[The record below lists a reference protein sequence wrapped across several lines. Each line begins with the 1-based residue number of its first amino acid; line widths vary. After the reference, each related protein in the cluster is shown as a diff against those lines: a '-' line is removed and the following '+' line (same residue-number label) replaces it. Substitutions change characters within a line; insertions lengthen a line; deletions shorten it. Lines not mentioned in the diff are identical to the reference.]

1 MQKMV
6 VHRVQYA
13 LGNLSAGGIVE
24 KYESWLLVQCGKAGS
39 DRFNW
44 KAGLRPR
51 QSFSSK
57 LSVAPTLLTHHGHVS
72 GICMRLT
79 GADELER
86 MRRSFSCLDFGVVPR
101 YERAGNRYD
110 ETHRRNLLRTSWAAV
125 PRNLIAS
132 GR

>member
-57 LSVAPTLLTHHGHVS
+57 LSVAPTLLTHQGQVS
-72 GICMRLT
+72 SVCMRLT
-79 GADELER
+79 GAGEFER
-86 MRRSFSCLDFGVVPR
+86 MRSSFLCRDSAVAPGR
-101 YERAGNRYD
+101 GREANWHERTY
-110 ETHRRNLLRTSWAAV
+110 
-125 PRNLIAS
+125 
-132 GR
+132 